1 MLLYSYLIMFGL
13 FGKNRE
19 KVSKIFAWVVG
30 VAVIASMLLAYFSLL
45 F

>member
-1 MLLYSYLIMFGL
+1 MLGM
-13 FGKNRE
+13 FGKNRDRN
-19 KVSKIFAWVVG
+19 SKIFAWVVG

>member
-1 MLLYSYLIMFGL
+1 MFGM
-13 FGKNRE
+13 FGKNRDRYN
-19 KVSKIFAWVVG
+19 KIFSWVVG